1 MKTTEMPKSRV
12 YQLDEYESGSDIDN
26 TETLLSKHFSQQ
38 STKKKK
44 GSNKKSGKQKE
55 TPRKRAQSAPPAK
68 VGRDLWMN
76 AVKKRQTQ
84 NLTRSRPES
93 PRHKTSTEY
102 WVDTLRKTGIGRST
116 ESTGMNTFSG
126 KRPRDQDM
134 AYLSTSAYMRQ
145 MMGAEKPQKYGD
157 PTTKPPTGAPAY
169 KTPEEYYDQVLE
181 LKKIIQGLNQ
191 EKNELKS
198 KVRRT
203 EEDNIKKEK
212 EISGLLDPKK
222 SDDVRRTL
230 GTKQQDSASVIHS
243 LKQKI
248 LKLEVQNRDRESAY
262 VKLQTDLKTT
272 KIDELKQQLEV
283 CFQEIVRLQN
293 SKGTGAHGSGPAKP
307 GTDKRIKALNEAI
320 LRLNKENEQ
329 LKSESHGLKEDLNRQ
344 IDDKDITGEY
354 EDMNRKQLIAAIKK
368 IEKQKSK
375 TEKTYKA
382 DKQGKIAL
390 EGSMEERL
398 DQLDKRETELMDK
411 VETQGRQITKL
422 QNEKELLYRKLDDK
436 EKIIVELEEQTGQ
449 RTTRSPSTIIGLRTP
464 NQRIIGLRTPNQ
476 RIIGLRTPNQRI
488 IGLRTPNQRT
498 VGLRTPNQRIIGLR
512 TPNQRII
519 GLRTP
524 NQRTVGLRTPN
535 QRIIGLRTPNQRIIG
550 LRTPNQRIIGLR
562 TPNQRIIGLRTPN
575 QRTVG
580 LRTPNQRTVGLRTPN
595 QRTVGLRTPNQR
607 IIGLRTPNQRIIGL
621 RTPNQRIIGL
631 RTPNQRII
639 GLRTPNQRIIGL
651 RTPNQRTVGL
661 RTPNQ
666 RTVGLRTPNQRI
678 VGLRTPN
685 QRTVGLRT
693 PNQRTIGLRTPNQRT
708 IGLRTPNQRIIGLR
722 TPNQRIIGLR
732 TPNQRTVGLRTPNQ
746 RIIGLRTPNQ
756 RTVGLRTPN
765 QRIIGL
771 RTPNQRTVGLRTPNQ
786 RIIGLRTPNQRII
799 GLRTPN
805 QRTVGLRQH

>member
-26 TETLLSKHFSQQ
+26 TETLLSKHFSQP

-68 VGRDLWMN
+68 
-76 AVKKRQTQ
+76 

-126 KRPRDQDM
+126 KRPREQDM

-157 PTTKPPTGAPAY
+157 PTTKPPIGAPAY

-293 SKGTGAHGSGPAKP
+293 SKGTGGQGSGPVKP

-344 IDDKDITGEY
+344 IDDKDIAGEY

-390 EGSMEERL
+390 QGSMEERL

-422 QNEKELLYRKLDDK
+422 QNEKESLYIKLDDK
-436 EKIIVELEEQTGQ
+436 ENKIVELEEQTGR
-449 RTTRSPSTIIGLRTP
+449 RTSRSPPTP
-464 NQRIIGLRTPNQ
+464 NRPPSGRRDRPSSARSDGSGEYNVRGERPSSVRGERPSSVRSVRAESRPHSGRSDKSSREREEKVERLRQQHAAKKIQRGWRTKKGEDEKERDVKVQKFKENRAAKKIQNEWTGYKHRKYESDYDEAADTITAALKGHQSRQQRIHKFQYYDESETEDESITDATELIYSSLKGHNNRKDKMKRMRRVSDEDEDFSSSRRASKTSHS
-476 RIIGLRTPNQRI
+476 
-488 IGLRTPNQRT
+488 
-498 VGLRTPNQRIIGLR
+498 
-512 TPNQRII
+512 
-519 GLRTP
+519 
-524 NQRTVGLRTPN
+524 
-535 QRIIGLRTPNQRIIG
+535 
-550 LRTPNQRIIGLR
+550 
-562 TPNQRIIGLRTPN
+562 
-575 QRTVG
+575 
-580 LRTPNQRTVGLRTPN
+580 
-595 QRTVGLRTPNQR
+595 
-607 IIGLRTPNQRIIGL
+607 
-621 RTPNQRIIGL
+621 
-631 RTPNQRII
+631 
-639 GLRTPNQRIIGL
+639 
-651 RTPNQRTVGL
+651 
-661 RTPNQ
+661 
-666 RTVGLRTPNQRI
+666 
-678 VGLRTPN
+678 
-685 QRTVGLRT
+685 
-693 PNQRTIGLRTPNQRT
+693 
-708 IGLRTPNQRIIGLR
+708 
-722 TPNQRIIGLR
+722 
-732 TPNQRTVGLRTPNQ
+732 
-746 RIIGLRTPNQ
+746 
-756 RTVGLRTPN
+756 
-765 QRIIGL
+765 
-771 RTPNQRTVGLRTPNQ
+771 
-786 RIIGLRTPNQRII
+786 
-799 GLRTPN
+799 
-805 QRTVGLRQH
+805 RQHTPPNRMRPGSAHSRASNSSQRSANRHTGKTNYRMASDYDDDDDIEM

>member
-1 MKTTEMPKSRV
+1 
-12 YQLDEYESGSDIDN
+12 
-26 TETLLSKHFSQQ
+26 
-38 STKKKK
+38 
-44 GSNKKSGKQKE
+44 
-55 TPRKRAQSAPPAK
+55 
-68 VGRDLWMN
+68 MN

-126 KRPRDQDM
+126 KRPREQDM

-157 PTTKPPTGAPAY
+157 PTTKPPIGAPAY

-181 LKKIIQGLNQ
+181 LKKIIQNLNQ

-293 SKGTGAHGSGPAKP
+293 SKGTGGQGSGPVKP

-344 IDDKDITGEY
+344 IDDKDIAGEY

-382 DKQGKIAL
+382 DRQGKIAL
-390 EGSMEERL
+390 QGSMEERL

-422 QNEKELLYRKLDDK
+422 QNEKESLYIKLDDK
-436 EKIIVELEEQTGQ
+436 EKIIVGLEEQTGR
-449 RTTRSPSTIIGLRTP
+449 RTSRSPTTP
-464 NQRIIGLRTPNQ
+464 NRPPSGRRDRPLSARSDGSGEYNVQGERPSSVRGERRSSVRSVRAESRPHSGRSDRSSREREEKVERLRQQHAAKKIQRGWRTKKGEDEKERDVKVQKFKENRAAKKIQNEWTGYKHRKYEADYDEAADTITAALKGHQSRQQRIHKFQYYDESETEDESITDATELIYSSLKGHNNRKDKMKRMRRVSDEDEDFSSSRRASKTSHS
-476 RIIGLRTPNQRI
+476 
-488 IGLRTPNQRT
+488 
-498 VGLRTPNQRIIGLR
+498 
-512 TPNQRII
+512 
-519 GLRTP
+519 
-524 NQRTVGLRTPN
+524 
-535 QRIIGLRTPNQRIIG
+535 
-550 LRTPNQRIIGLR
+550 
-562 TPNQRIIGLRTPN
+562 
-575 QRTVG
+575 
-580 LRTPNQRTVGLRTPN
+580 
-595 QRTVGLRTPNQR
+595 
-607 IIGLRTPNQRIIGL
+607 
-621 RTPNQRIIGL
+621 
-631 RTPNQRII
+631 
-639 GLRTPNQRIIGL
+639 
-651 RTPNQRTVGL
+651 
-661 RTPNQ
+661 
-666 RTVGLRTPNQRI
+666 
-678 VGLRTPN
+678 
-685 QRTVGLRT
+685 
-693 PNQRTIGLRTPNQRT
+693 
-708 IGLRTPNQRIIGLR
+708 
-722 TPNQRIIGLR
+722 
-732 TPNQRTVGLRTPNQ
+732 
-746 RIIGLRTPNQ
+746 
-756 RTVGLRTPN
+756 
-765 QRIIGL
+765 
-771 RTPNQRTVGLRTPNQ
+771 
-786 RIIGLRTPNQRII
+786 
-799 GLRTPN
+799 
-805 QRTVGLRQH
+805 RQHTPPNRMRPGSAHSRASNSSQRSANRHTGKTNYRMASDYDDDDDIEM

>member
-449 RTTRSPSTIIGLRTP
+449 RTTRSPSTPGRPPSGRRDRPLSDRSDGSGEHSVRGERPFSVRGERPSSVRSCRAESRPHSGRSDRSAREREEKVERLRQQHAAKKIQRGWRTKKGDEDKERDVKVQKFKE
-464 NQRIIGLRTPNQ
+464 NRAAKKIQNEWTGYKHRKYEADYDEAADTITAALKGHQSRQQRIHKFQYYDESETEDESLTDATDLIYSSLKGHNNRKDKMKRMRHVADEEEDFSSSRRASRTSHS
-476 RIIGLRTPNQRI
+476 
-488 IGLRTPNQRT
+488 
-498 VGLRTPNQRIIGLR
+498 
-512 TPNQRII
+512 
-519 GLRTP
+519 
-524 NQRTVGLRTPN
+524 
-535 QRIIGLRTPNQRIIG
+535 
-550 LRTPNQRIIGLR
+550 
-562 TPNQRIIGLRTPN
+562 
-575 QRTVG
+575 
-580 LRTPNQRTVGLRTPN
+580 
-595 QRTVGLRTPNQR
+595 
-607 IIGLRTPNQRIIGL
+607 
-621 RTPNQRIIGL
+621 
-631 RTPNQRII
+631 
-639 GLRTPNQRIIGL
+639 
-651 RTPNQRTVGL
+651 
-661 RTPNQ
+661 
-666 RTVGLRTPNQRI
+666 
-678 VGLRTPN
+678 
-685 QRTVGLRT
+685 
-693 PNQRTIGLRTPNQRT
+693 
-708 IGLRTPNQRIIGLR
+708 
-722 TPNQRIIGLR
+722 
-732 TPNQRTVGLRTPNQ
+732 
-746 RIIGLRTPNQ
+746 
-756 RTVGLRTPN
+756 
-765 QRIIGL
+765 
-771 RTPNQRTVGLRTPNQ
+771 
-786 RIIGLRTPNQRII
+786 
-799 GLRTPN
+799 
-805 QRTVGLRQH
+805 RQHTPPNRMRPGSAHSRASNSSQRSANRHTGKTNYRMASDYDDDDDIEM

>member
-26 TETLLSKHFSQQ
+26 TETLLSKHFSQP

-126 KRPRDQDM
+126 KRPREQDM

-157 PTTKPPTGAPAY
+157 PTTKPPIGAPAY

-293 SKGTGAHGSGPAKP
+293 SKGTGGQGSGPAKP

-344 IDDKDITGEY
+344 IDDKDIAGEY

-398 DQLDKRETELMDK
+398 DQLDRRETELMDK

-436 EKIIVELEEQTGQ
+436 EKIIVELEEQTGR
-449 RTTRSPSTIIGLRTP
+449 RTSRSPTTPGRPPSGRRDRPSSARSDGSGEYNVRGERPSSVRGERPSSVRSVRAESRPHSGRSDRSSREREEKVKSVCQQNAAKKIQRNWRTHKHEIEKQREIEKQIQIERQIHIERQLKLERQRQLEIEKQREIERQIEKQTELERQLEKQRQIEKQRQQENEKREKVERLRQQHAAKKIQRGWRTKKGEDEKERDVKVQKFKENRAAKKIQNEWTGYKHRKYEADYDEAADTITAALKGHQSRQ
-464 NQRIIGLRTPNQ
+464 QRIHKFQYYDESETEDESITDATELIYSSLKGHNNRKDKMKRMRRVSDEDEDFSSSRRASKTSHS
-476 RIIGLRTPNQRI
+476 
-488 IGLRTPNQRT
+488 
-498 VGLRTPNQRIIGLR
+498 
-512 TPNQRII
+512 
-519 GLRTP
+519 
-524 NQRTVGLRTPN
+524 
-535 QRIIGLRTPNQRIIG
+535 
-550 LRTPNQRIIGLR
+550 
-562 TPNQRIIGLRTPN
+562 
-575 QRTVG
+575 
-580 LRTPNQRTVGLRTPN
+580 
-595 QRTVGLRTPNQR
+595 
-607 IIGLRTPNQRIIGL
+607 
-621 RTPNQRIIGL
+621 
-631 RTPNQRII
+631 
-639 GLRTPNQRIIGL
+639 
-651 RTPNQRTVGL
+651 
-661 RTPNQ
+661 
-666 RTVGLRTPNQRI
+666 
-678 VGLRTPN
+678 
-685 QRTVGLRT
+685 
-693 PNQRTIGLRTPNQRT
+693 
-708 IGLRTPNQRIIGLR
+708 
-722 TPNQRIIGLR
+722 
-732 TPNQRTVGLRTPNQ
+732 
-746 RIIGLRTPNQ
+746 
-756 RTVGLRTPN
+756 
-765 QRIIGL
+765 
-771 RTPNQRTVGLRTPNQ
+771 
-786 RIIGLRTPNQRII
+786 
-799 GLRTPN
+799 
-805 QRTVGLRQH
+805 RQHTPPNRMRPGSAHSRASNSSQRSANRHTGKTNYRMASDYDDDDDIEM

>member
-26 TETLLSKHFSQQ
+26 TETLLSKHFSQP

-126 KRPRDQDM
+126 KRPREQDM

-157 PTTKPPTGAPAY
+157 PTTKPPIGAPAY

-181 LKKIIQGLNQ
+181 LKKIIQNLNQ

-293 SKGTGAHGSGPAKP
+293 SKGTGGQGSGPVKP

-344 IDDKDITGEY
+344 IDDKDIAGEY

-382 DKQGKIAL
+382 DRQGKIAL
-390 EGSMEERL
+390 QGSMEERL

-422 QNEKELLYRKLDDK
+422 QNEKESLYIKLDDK
-436 EKIIVELEEQTGQ
+436 EKIIVGLEEQTGR
-449 RTTRSPSTIIGLRTP
+449 RTSRSPTTP
-464 NQRIIGLRTPNQ
+464 NRPPSGRRDRPLSARSDGSGEYNVQGERPSSVRGERRSSVRSVRAESRPHSGRSDRSSREREEKVERLRQQHAAKKIQRGWRTKKGEDEKERDVKVQKFKENRAAKKIQNEWTGYKHRKYEADYDEAADTITAALKGHQSRQQRIHKFQYYDESETEDESITDATELIYSSLKGHNNRKDKMKRMRRVSDEDEDFSSSRRASKTSHS
-476 RIIGLRTPNQRI
+476 
-488 IGLRTPNQRT
+488 
-498 VGLRTPNQRIIGLR
+498 
-512 TPNQRII
+512 
-519 GLRTP
+519 
-524 NQRTVGLRTPN
+524 
-535 QRIIGLRTPNQRIIG
+535 
-550 LRTPNQRIIGLR
+550 
-562 TPNQRIIGLRTPN
+562 
-575 QRTVG
+575 
-580 LRTPNQRTVGLRTPN
+580 
-595 QRTVGLRTPNQR
+595 
-607 IIGLRTPNQRIIGL
+607 
-621 RTPNQRIIGL
+621 
-631 RTPNQRII
+631 
-639 GLRTPNQRIIGL
+639 
-651 RTPNQRTVGL
+651 
-661 RTPNQ
+661 
-666 RTVGLRTPNQRI
+666 
-678 VGLRTPN
+678 
-685 QRTVGLRT
+685 
-693 PNQRTIGLRTPNQRT
+693 
-708 IGLRTPNQRIIGLR
+708 
-722 TPNQRIIGLR
+722 
-732 TPNQRTVGLRTPNQ
+732 
-746 RIIGLRTPNQ
+746 
-756 RTVGLRTPN
+756 
-765 QRIIGL
+765 
-771 RTPNQRTVGLRTPNQ
+771 
-786 RIIGLRTPNQRII
+786 
-799 GLRTPN
+799 
-805 QRTVGLRQH
+805 RQHTPPNRMRPGSAHSRASNSSQRSANRHTGKTNYRMASDYDDDDDIEM

>member
-26 TETLLSKHFSQQ
+26 TETLLSKHFSQP

-126 KRPRDQDM
+126 KRPREQDM

-157 PTTKPPTGAPAY
+157 PTTKPPIGAPAY

-293 SKGTGAHGSGPAKP
+293 SKGTGGQGSGPAKP

-344 IDDKDITGEY
+344 IDDKDIAGEY

-398 DQLDKRETELMDK
+398 DQLDRRETELMDK

-436 EKIIVELEEQTGQ
+436 EKIIVELEEQTGR
-449 RTTRSPSTIIGLRTP
+449 RTSRSPTTPGRPPSGRRDRPSSARSDGSGEYNVRGERPSSVRGERPSSVRSVRAESRPHSGRSDRSSREREEKVERLRQQHAAKKIQRGWRTKKGEDEKERDVKVQKFKENRAAKKIQNEWTGYKHRKYEADYDEAADTITAALKGHQSRQ
-464 NQRIIGLRTPNQ
+464 QRIHKFQYYDESETEDESITDATELIYSSLKGHNNRKDKMKRMRRVSDEDEDFSSSRRASKTSHS
-476 RIIGLRTPNQRI
+476 
-488 IGLRTPNQRT
+488 
-498 VGLRTPNQRIIGLR
+498 
-512 TPNQRII
+512 
-519 GLRTP
+519 
-524 NQRTVGLRTPN
+524 
-535 QRIIGLRTPNQRIIG
+535 
-550 LRTPNQRIIGLR
+550 
-562 TPNQRIIGLRTPN
+562 
-575 QRTVG
+575 
-580 LRTPNQRTVGLRTPN
+580 
-595 QRTVGLRTPNQR
+595 
-607 IIGLRTPNQRIIGL
+607 
-621 RTPNQRIIGL
+621 
-631 RTPNQRII
+631 
-639 GLRTPNQRIIGL
+639 
-651 RTPNQRTVGL
+651 
-661 RTPNQ
+661 
-666 RTVGLRTPNQRI
+666 
-678 VGLRTPN
+678 
-685 QRTVGLRT
+685 
-693 PNQRTIGLRTPNQRT
+693 
-708 IGLRTPNQRIIGLR
+708 
-722 TPNQRIIGLR
+722 
-732 TPNQRTVGLRTPNQ
+732 
-746 RIIGLRTPNQ
+746 
-756 RTVGLRTPN
+756 
-765 QRIIGL
+765 
-771 RTPNQRTVGLRTPNQ
+771 
-786 RIIGLRTPNQRII
+786 
-799 GLRTPN
+799 
-805 QRTVGLRQH
+805 RQHTPPNRMRPGSAHSRASNSSQRSANRHTGKTNYRMASDYDDDDDIEM

>member
-26 TETLLSKHFSQQ
+26 TETLLSKHFSQP

-126 KRPRDQDM
+126 KRPREQDM

-157 PTTKPPTGAPAY
+157 PTTKPPIGAPAY

-293 SKGTGAHGSGPAKP
+293 SKGTGQGSGPVKP
-307 GTDKRIKALNEAI
+307 GTDKRVKALNEAI
-320 LRLNKENEQ
+320 LRLSKENEQ

-344 IDDKDITGEY
+344 IDDKDIAGEY

-368 IEKQKSK
+368 IEKQKPK

-390 EGSMEERL
+390 QGSMEERL

-422 QNEKELLYRKLDDK
+422 QHEKESLYRKLDDK
-436 EKIIVELEEQTGQ
+436 EKIIVELEEQTGR
-449 RTTRSPSTIIGLRTP
+449 RTSRSPTTPGRPPSGRRDRPSSARSDGSGEYNVRGERPSSVRGERPSSVRSVRAESRPHSGRSDRSSREREEKVERLRQQHAAKKIQRGWRTKKGEDEKERDVKVQKFKENRAAKKIQNEWTGYKHRKYEADYDEAADTITAALKGHQSRQ
-464 NQRIIGLRTPNQ
+464 QRIHKFQYYDESETEDESLTDATELIYSSLKGHNNRKDKMKRMRRVSDEDEDFSSSRRASKTSHS
-476 RIIGLRTPNQRI
+476 
-488 IGLRTPNQRT
+488 
-498 VGLRTPNQRIIGLR
+498 
-512 TPNQRII
+512 
-519 GLRTP
+519 
-524 NQRTVGLRTPN
+524 
-535 QRIIGLRTPNQRIIG
+535 
-550 LRTPNQRIIGLR
+550 
-562 TPNQRIIGLRTPN
+562 
-575 QRTVG
+575 
-580 LRTPNQRTVGLRTPN
+580 
-595 QRTVGLRTPNQR
+595 
-607 IIGLRTPNQRIIGL
+607 
-621 RTPNQRIIGL
+621 
-631 RTPNQRII
+631 
-639 GLRTPNQRIIGL
+639 
-651 RTPNQRTVGL
+651 
-661 RTPNQ
+661 
-666 RTVGLRTPNQRI
+666 
-678 VGLRTPN
+678 
-685 QRTVGLRT
+685 
-693 PNQRTIGLRTPNQRT
+693 
-708 IGLRTPNQRIIGLR
+708 
-722 TPNQRIIGLR
+722 
-732 TPNQRTVGLRTPNQ
+732 
-746 RIIGLRTPNQ
+746 
-756 RTVGLRTPN
+756 
-765 QRIIGL
+765 
-771 RTPNQRTVGLRTPNQ
+771 
-786 RIIGLRTPNQRII
+786 
-799 GLRTPN
+799 
-805 QRTVGLRQH
+805 RQHTPPNRMRPGSAHSRASNSSQRSANRHTGKTNYRMASDYDDDDDIEM

>member
-26 TETLLSKHFSQQ
+26 TETLLSKHFSQP

-126 KRPRDQDM
+126 KRPREQDM

-157 PTTKPPTGAPAY
+157 PTTKPPIGAPAY

-293 SKGTGAHGSGPAKP
+293 SKGTGQGPVKP
-307 GTDKRIKALNEAI
+307 GTDKRVKALNEAI
-320 LRLNKENEQ
+320 LRLSKENEQ

-344 IDDKDITGEY
+344 IDDKDIAGEY

-368 IEKQKSK
+368 IEKQKPK

-390 EGSMEERL
+390 QGSMEERL

-422 QNEKELLYRKLDDK
+422 QHEKESLYRKLDDK
-436 EKIIVELEEQTGQ
+436 EKIIVELEEQTGR
-449 RTTRSPSTIIGLRTP
+449 RTSRSPTTPGRPPSGRRDRPSSARSDGSGEYNVRGERPSSVRGERPSSVRSVRAESRPHSGRSDRSSREREEKVERLRQQHAAKKIQRGWRTKKGEDEKERDVKVQKFKENRAAKKIQNEWTGYKHRKYEADYDEAADTITAALKGHQSRQ
-464 NQRIIGLRTPNQ
+464 QRIHKFQYYDESETEDESLTDATELIYSSLKGHNNRKDKMKRMRRVSDEDEDFSSSRRASKTSHS
-476 RIIGLRTPNQRI
+476 
-488 IGLRTPNQRT
+488 
-498 VGLRTPNQRIIGLR
+498 
-512 TPNQRII
+512 
-519 GLRTP
+519 
-524 NQRTVGLRTPN
+524 
-535 QRIIGLRTPNQRIIG
+535 
-550 LRTPNQRIIGLR
+550 
-562 TPNQRIIGLRTPN
+562 
-575 QRTVG
+575 
-580 LRTPNQRTVGLRTPN
+580 
-595 QRTVGLRTPNQR
+595 
-607 IIGLRTPNQRIIGL
+607 
-621 RTPNQRIIGL
+621 
-631 RTPNQRII
+631 
-639 GLRTPNQRIIGL
+639 
-651 RTPNQRTVGL
+651 
-661 RTPNQ
+661 
-666 RTVGLRTPNQRI
+666 
-678 VGLRTPN
+678 
-685 QRTVGLRT
+685 
-693 PNQRTIGLRTPNQRT
+693 
-708 IGLRTPNQRIIGLR
+708 
-722 TPNQRIIGLR
+722 
-732 TPNQRTVGLRTPNQ
+732 
-746 RIIGLRTPNQ
+746 
-756 RTVGLRTPN
+756 
-765 QRIIGL
+765 
-771 RTPNQRTVGLRTPNQ
+771 
-786 RIIGLRTPNQRII
+786 
-799 GLRTPN
+799 
-805 QRTVGLRQH
+805 RQHTPPNRMRPGSAHSRASNSSQRSANRHTGKTNYRMASDYDDDDDIEM